1 MNDCPPKT
9 LDAILDEQRQAW
21 LDGGRPAVDELL
33 SAAAL
38 SDDREA
44 LLDLLYN
51 EIVLRE
57 ELGEFPSLE
66 EYVGRYPHLQQDLK
80 VHFEVH
86 RAVHE
91 GPLLDTR
98 RAEASDSVDD
108 VESSSFELGP
118 KLTHYEIAAELGR
131 GGMGVVYK
139 ARHHRLKRFVAVKMF
154 QPGRQPTPRELA
166 RFRTEAEAIARL
178 QHPNIVQIFEVGQEN
193 GLPFLALELAEQ
205 GTLAQKLQGLPFTP
219 RAAAE
224 LVETLARA
232 IQHAHDNQI
241 VHRDLK
247 PANVLFAK
255 DGVPKITDFG
265 LAKVL
270 ETDADAPPEATR
282 PGEPIGTPRYM
293 APEQAAG
300 QPDQVGPATD
310 VYALGTILYEC
321 LTGQVPFASSS
332 PLETM
337 VKIRRDEPPSPRRLQ
352 RSIPRDLETICLHCL
367 QKQPERRYASA
378 HALAD
383 DLRRFLRGEPIQA
396 RPTPAWERVWKW
408 SRRHPAWAALLG
420 LASVLL
426 FGGVVLLI
434 LREHRVARTRTEVT
448 GLVKEGQE
456 ALARHDDQQARIKFE
471 AALSKVLAEPALRDQ
486 ELFVRGWLDHG
497 IQNAE
502 KQRWRKRQ
510 PPPLF
515 DERRDD
521 AFVQNI
527 VLDRQPGNHDT
538 IHAALEFAVEAGE
551 REQLLLLEADLLM
564 REGDAAGAL
573 AVLDAAKGIESRLWH
588 NRRADCLARL
598 SRTDEADRERSQALQ
613 FARQDAVESF
623 WSGVDRFRV
632 RDWAG
637 SVDDFDRV
645 LMAQPDHFA
654 GRLLQAVCFLR
665 LKRSSEAK
673 VALTACI
680 AQRPG
685 FAWSYLFR
693 SEAHL
698 QLADHASAAQDLQH
712 ALEMKLND
720 RAQQALTSAVDTLNK
735 ATEALPPDRRTALG
749 NEKIATA
756 KGPKRLRDLPAFQAA
771 LVR

>member
-9 LDAILDEQRQAW
+9 LDAILDEQRRAW
-21 LDGGRPAVDELL
+21 LDGSRPAVDELL
-33 SAAAL
+33 GAAAL

-57 ELGEFPSLE
+57 ELGESPALE

-80 VHFEVH
+80 VHFDVH
-86 RAVHE
+86 RAVHD

-118 KLTHYEIAAELGR
+118 KLTHYEIVTELGR

-139 ARHHRLKRFVAVKMF
+139 ARHRGLKRFVAVKMF
-154 QPGRQPTPRELA
+154 HPGRQPTPRELA
-166 RFRTEAEAIARL
+166 RFRVEAEAIARL
-178 QHPNIVQIFEVGQEN
+178 QHPNIVQIFEVGQDQ

-247 PANVLFAK
+247 PANVLFAN

-265 LAKVL
+265 LAKIL
-270 ETDADAPPEATR
+270 ETDADAPPESTR
-282 PGEPIGTPRYM
+282 LGEPIGTPRYM

-310 VYALGTILYEC
+310 VYALGTVLFEC
-321 LTGQVPFASSS
+321 LTGQVPFVSAS

-337 VKIRRDEPPSPRRLQ
+337 VKIRRDEPPAPRRLQ
-352 RSIPRDLETICLHCL
+352 PAIPRDLETICLHCL
-367 QKQPERRYASA
+367 QKQPDGRYATA
-378 HALAD
+378 QALAD
-383 DLRRFLRGEPIQA
+383 DLRRYLQGEPIHA
-396 RPTPAWERVWKW
+396 RPTPAWERAWKW

-420 LASVLL
+420 VASVLL

-434 LREHRVARTRTEVT
+434 LREHRVARTRTEVAL
-448 GLVKEGQE
+448 LVKEGQE
-456 ALARHDDQQARIKFE
+456 ALARQEVQLAQAKFE
-471 AALSKVLAEPALRDQ
+471 AALAKVLAEPALRDQ

-527 VLDRQPGNHDT
+527 VLDRQPTGRDA
-538 IHAALEFAVEAGE
+538 IHAALEFAVDAAE
-551 REQLLLLEADLLM
+551 REQLVLLEADLLM
-564 REGDAAGAL
+564 RDDDAAGAL
-573 AVLDAAKGIESRLWH
+573 AVLDAAKGIESRTWH
-588 NRRADCLARL
+588 SRRADCLARL
-598 SRTDEADRERSQALQ
+598 GRADEADQERMQAHK
-613 FARQDAVESF
+613 APRQDAVESF
-623 WSGVDRFRV
+623 WSGVDRFRD
-632 RDWAG
+632 RDWTGAG
-637 SVDDFDRV
+637 ADFDQV
-645 LMAQPDHFA
+645 LSAQPDHFA

-665 LKRSSEAK
+665 LKRASEAK

-693 SEAHL
+693 SEAYL
-698 QLADHASAAQDLQH
+698 QLADHVSAAQDLQRSV
-712 ALEMKLND
+712 EMKLNEP
-720 RAQQALTSAVDTLNK
+720 AQQSLTRALDTLNK
-735 ATEALPPDRRTALG
+735 AIEGLSQERRAALG

-756 KGPKRLRDLPAFQAA
+756 NGPRRLRDLPAFQAA
-771 LVR
+771 LAR